1 MALAPI
7 DIQKMRF
14 NQRMR
19 GFDTTEVEGF
29 LLLVAEELAGR
40 MAQVEK
46 LDRENKYYRQ
56 RLEEAMQREHQLQ
69 QTILRAQKVA
79 DEITANSRR
88 EAELTVREAELMAD
102 KIVQQAIEQ
111 STRIEGKIG
120 ELRTQRR
127 ELQLKFK
134 NTLDLFQRILEAEMD
149 DEHHTAT
156 VHTLPRR
163 KKETAKEA

>member
-1 MALAPI
+1 MALAPL

-19 GFDTTEVEGF
+19 GFDPTEVEGF
-29 LLLVAEELAGR
+29 LVLVAEELAGR
-40 MAQVEK
+40 LAQIEK

-56 RLEEAMQREHQLQ
+56 RLEETMQREHQLQ
-69 QTILRAQKVA
+69 QTLLRAQKVS
-79 DEITANSRR
+79 DEITNNARR
-88 EAELTVREAELMAD
+88 EAELTVKEAEMMAD
-102 KIVQQAIEQ
+102 KIVQQAIDQ

-120 ELRTQRR
+120 ELRMQRR

-149 DEHHTAT
+149 DEHNTAT

-163 KKETAKEA
+163 KKEAAREA

>member
-19 GFDTTEVEGF
+19 GYDTTEVEGF
-29 LLLVAEELAGR
+29 LVLVAEELAGR
-40 MAQVEK
+40 LAQIEK

-56 RLEEAMQREHQLQ
+56 RLEETMQREHQLQ
-69 QTILRAQKVA
+69 QTLLRAQKVS
-79 DEITANSRR
+79 DEITNNARR
-88 EAELTVREAELMAD
+88 EAELTVKEAEMMAD
-102 KIVQQAIEQ
+102 KIVQQAIDQ

-120 ELRTQRR
+120 ELRMQRR

-149 DEHHTAT
+149 DEHNTAT

-163 KKETAKEA
+163 KKEAAKEA

>member
-19 GFDTTEVEGF
+19 GYDTTEVEGF
-29 LLLVAEELAGR
+29 LVLVAEELAGR

-56 RLEEAMQREHQLQ
+56 RLEETMQREHQLQ
-69 QTILRAQKVA
+69 QTILRAQKVS
-79 DEITANSRR
+79 DEITANARR
-88 EAELTVREAELMAD
+88 EAELTVKEAELMAD

-120 ELRTQRR
+120 ELRMQRR

-134 NTLDLFQRILEAEMD
+134 NSLDLFQRILEAEMD

-156 VHTLPRR
+156 VH
-163 KKETAKEA
+163 

>member
-1 MALAPI
+1 MALAPLE
-7 DIQKMRF
+7 IQKMRF

-29 LLLVAEELAGR
+29 LVLMAEELAGR
-40 MAQVEK
+40 LAQIEK

-56 RLEEAMQREHQLQ
+56 RLEETMQREHQLQ
-69 QTILRAQKVA
+69 QTLLRAQKVS
-79 DEITANSRR
+79 DEITNNARR
-88 EAELTVREAELMAD
+88 EAELTVKEAEMMAD

-120 ELRTQRR
+120 ELRMQRR

-149 DEHHTAT
+149 DEHNTAT
-156 VHTLPRR
+156 IHTLPRR

>member
-29 LLLVAEELAGR
+29 LVLIAEELAGR
-40 MAQVEK
+40 LAQIEK

-56 RLEEAMQREHQLQ
+56 RLEETMQREHQLQ
-69 QTILRAQKVA
+69 QTLLRAQKVS
-79 DEITANSRR
+79 DEITNNARR
-88 EAELTVREAELMAD
+88 EAELTVKEAEMMAD
-102 KIVQQAIEQ
+102 KIVQQAIDQ

-120 ELRTQRR
+120 ELRMQRR

-134 NTLDLFQRILEAEMD
+134 NTLDYFQRSLEAEMD
-149 DEHHTAT
+149 DEQNNAT

-163 KKETAKEA
+163 KKEAAKEA